1 MIQHKFDADDWVE
14 RLATALEDVAPLTR
28 AWGPIQSY
36 IFSVPRH
43 DQYSELVNLV
53 RHNSD
58 MQIAFEASHLSLDSD
73 PTEAMEILREHPVLN
88 QPEGIGIV
96 IPKGSWSFVELKTLV
111 LYLIKLAIKTDAR
124 TATCTLHRFLK
135 MGEAR
140 QLEGHEITFF
150 YGLNLDDRIDIG
162 DGAFLAPYSYAKE
175 IYSIPEHA
183 EKHTIINGTENASS
197 HSPRSISVLVRDL
210 VWGPAVAPG
219 DNYESTLK
227 VKYQLSNHPDDYVIV
242 IDLLSIVTHRPM
254 RIQAQ
259 YISVAKWLEDIN
271 PNFRFGWFR
280 RLSSSSDGRHA
291 RHSLSE
297 EDTEVFREMICGW
310 QNYQGKHDVIKLA
323 IRRLASS
330 ISRINPFGIE
340 DRILDTAIALEAMYN
355 LQGSELTYKLSTRA
369 AYFLGADA
377 EKRTEIFNNV
387 KSFYKARSSIAH
399 GESKKKDPAV
409 LNQAFN
415 DGLDLARDTLFK
427 LLRIGRQP
435 NWDNLVITGS
445 INVE

>member
-1 MIQHKFDADDWVE
+1 MTQPEFDADNWIE
-14 RLATALEDVAPLTR
+14 RLATALKDVAPSTR
-28 AWGPIQSY
+28 ASGPIQSY
-36 IFSVPRH
+36 IFSFLPH
-43 DQYSELVNLV
+43 DQHRELVNLV

-73 PTEAMEILREHPVLN
+73 PTEAMKILREHPVLS

-96 IPKGSWSFVELKTLV
+96 IPKGNWSRVELKPLV

-124 TATCTLHRFLK
+124 TAACTLHRFLK
-135 MGEAR
+135 LGEAC

-150 YGLNLDDRIDIG
+150 YGLNLNDRIDIG
-162 DGAFLAPYSYAKE
+162 DGVFLAPYSYVKA
-175 IYSIPEHA
+175 IYGIPEHA
-183 EKHTIINGTENASS
+183 EKHTMINGTENSS
-197 HSPRSISVLVRDL
+197 LYSPRSISVLVRDL

-219 DNYESTLK
+219 DNYQLK
-227 VKYQLSNHPDDYVIV
+227 VKYQLSNHPDDYVVV

-259 YISVAKWLEDIN
+259 YISVAKWMEDIN
-271 PNFRFGWFR
+271 PNFRYGWFR
-280 RLSSSSDGRHA
+280 RLSSSSDGRRA
-291 RHSLSE
+291 EHSLSE

-377 EKRTEIFNNV
+377 EKRTEIFNKV